1 MTPSHPA
8 PPHTL
13 GEIAAAIGAEL
24 VGDGSWTVRAIAE
37 PADAGAEDLAIA
49 IEPAALRLLAGSAA
63 RAALV
68 AREAAPPAGALA
80 GYLSARRP
88 RHALALLLRLFDRP
102 AQPPGGVHPTAAVE
116 PSARLGDDVS
126 VGAFVYVGDGA
137 EIGRGTVLMP
147 HVTVGAGA
155 RIGADCRLHPGARI
169 GERVSLGDRVIV
181 QSNACLGADGFSYAT
196 PDAGSIETARASG
209 RITARNTEIV
219 RLNSIGTVVLG
230 DDVEVGANATIDRA
244 TIGATT
250 VGRGTK
256 IDNLV
261 LVGHNTA
268 IGENCLIAGQVGISG
283 SCRIGDRV
291 VLAGGVGIA
300 DHIAVGDDAIVMA
313 GSGVGRDVPAATIVA
328 GYPAMPRDEAFAQHA
343 HIRRL
348 GRMLRDLA
356 ALAKRVRRLE
366 GGTDDGGR

>member
-1 MTPSHPA
+1 MTPSPPA
-8 PPHTL
+8 TPHSL
-13 GEIAAAIGAEL
+13 GEIAAAIGADL
-24 VGDGSWTVRAIAE
+24 VGDGALPVRGVAE
-37 PADAGAEDLAIA
+37 PATARADDLAVA
-49 IEPAALRLLAGSAA
+49 IEPVALRLLAGSAA

-68 AREAAPPAGALA
+68 VEDAVPPRVLS

-116 PSARLGDDVS
+116 PSARLGEGVS

-155 RIGADCRLHPGARI
+155 RIGADCRLHPGARV
-169 GERVSLGDRVIV
+169 GERVTLGDRVIV
-181 QSNACLGADGFSYAT
+181 QPNACLGADGFSYAT

-230 DDVEVGANATIDRA
+230 DDVEIGANATIDRA
-244 TIGATT
+244 TLGATT

-268 IGENCLIAGQVGISG
+268 IGDNCLIAGQVGISG

-300 DHIAVGDDAIVMA
+300 DHIAIGDDAIVMA
-313 GSGVGRDVPAATIVA
+313 GSGVGRDVPAATVVA
-328 GYPAMPRDEAFAQHA
+328 GFPAMPRDEAFAQHA
-343 HIRRL
+343 NVRRL
-348 GRMLRDLA
+348 GQMLRDIAGLT
-356 ALAKRVRRLE
+356 KRVRRLE
-366 GGTDDGGR
+366 SGPDEGER